1 MCPNLRE
8 NIRCGECWYAALLVI
23 LHTQYVKC
31 VGNITYN
38 MELWKYYTPNI
49 CEMCWKYYIQYGD
62 MEILHTQYLWTAL
75 KIFNTIWRYGNV
87 LLEILHTI
95 WKYYIQYRWNMLET
109 SHGFTGN
116 VGAWVWKY
124 KCGWE
129 LSLWKIVVLRI
140 LWGSIRILRSQ
151 LENTADGISSLDIV
165 QLSLNMILL
174 CLSVISG

>member
-62 MEILHTQYLWTAL
+62 MEIFY
-75 KIFNTIWRYGNV
+75 KISVKCVGN
-87 LLEILHTI
+87 I
-95 WKYYIQYRWNMLET
+95 
-109 SHGFTGN
+109 
-116 VGAWVWKY
+116 AWFYW
-124 KCGWE
+124 
-129 LSLWKIVVLRI
+129 L
-140 LWGSIRILRSQ
+140 GS
-151 LENTADGISSLDIV
+151 ENTNVDG
-165 QLSLNMILL
+165 N
-174 CLSVISG
+174 

>member
-8 NIRCGECWYAALLVI
+8 NIRCGECWYAAPLVI

-38 MELWKYYTPNI
+38 ME
-49 CEMCWKYYIQYGD
+49 
-62 MEILHTQYLWTAL
+62 
-75 KIFNTIWRYGNV
+75 
-87 LLEILHTI
+87 I
-95 WKYYIQYRWNMLET
+95 WKYYIQYLWNALEI

-165 QLSLNMILL
+165 QLSLNMIVL
-174 CLSVISG
+174 CLCYIRVVKCDAYDHLRRRNGKPKVWNIWEQQMYKPFRFLKSQF